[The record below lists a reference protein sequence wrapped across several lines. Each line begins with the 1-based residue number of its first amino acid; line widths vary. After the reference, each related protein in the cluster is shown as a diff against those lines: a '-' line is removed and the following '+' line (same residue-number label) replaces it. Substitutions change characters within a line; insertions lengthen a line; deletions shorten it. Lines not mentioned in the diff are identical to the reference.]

1 MTTTPSPGAVVV
13 GIDDSDGGR
22 RALDTAASEALLSHR
37 PLHVVHTWASY
48 PTGYTAGDLPP
59 HRHRAGRLHPGV
71 RRQRAGHRGRPGPRG
86 ATRRWRSPTSW
97 PPGDARQ
104 VLEDLSRD
112 AAVLVV
118 GSRGHGALKRML
130 LGSTSAW
137 LARHAHSPLL
147 VVRPSLDG
155 EKRRVAVGTD
165 GGHASAQALA
175 YAYEAASRR
184 GVPLTVAHCYD
195 PIPRHV
201 NDDDAVDLAP
211 GEPEAVRR
219 TLAEAVAGLA
229 EKYPDVEVTLD
240 GVPKSAVDHL
250 VELSDHVG
258 LVVVGSHRRSTLG
271 RLTPPVHQPGRRRA
285 RPLHG
290 RGGPRAGRVER
301 PRSSG
306 PRGARAGARAR
317 PACRRGSAARRGCRR
332 PSRTSAGVR
341 VSNSAASPGP
351 RTTSCSPSTQ
361 AQPAVEDVEPV
372 VALVAL
378 RVGLAPATA
387 CRRCSSL

>member
-13 GIDDSDGGR
+13 GIDDSKGGR
-22 RALDTAASEALLSHR
+22 RALDTAVSEALLSHR

-48 PTGYTAGDLPP
+48 PAGYTAGAYP
-59 HRHRAGRLHPGV
+59 HATTELADSIREYAASVLAAAVAGV
-71 RRQRAGHRGRPGPRG
+71 REEH
-86 ATRRWRSPTSW
+86 PTLQVTDELAA
-97 PPGDARQ
+97 GDARQ

-165 GGHASAQALA
+165 GGHASTEALA

-184 GVPLTVAHCYD
+184 GVPLTVAYCYD
-195 PIPRHV
+195 PIPWHINV
-201 NDDDAVDLAP
+201 NDDTVDLAP
-211 GEPEAVRR
+211 GEPEEVRR

-229 EKYPDVEVTLD
+229 EKYPDVDVTLD
-240 GVPKSAVDHL
+240 GVPKSAADHL

-258 LVVVGSHRRSTLG
+258 LIVVGSHRRSTLG
-271 RLTPPVHQPGRRRA
+271 RLGHLSTSRVVVEHA
-285 RPLHG
+285 RCT
-290 RGGPRAGRVER
+290 V
-301 PRSSG
+301 
-306 PRGARAGARAR
+306 
-317 PACRRGSAARRGCRR
+317 
-332 PSRTSAGVR
+332 
-341 VSNSAASPGP
+341 
-351 RTTSCSPSTQ
+351 
-361 AQPAVEDVEPV
+361 AVVPEPV
-372 VALVAL
+372 D
-378 RVGLAPATA
+378 
-387 CRRCSSL
+387 